1 MRTSVAPAFAMAAAR
16 SRRSASRGGGSQQ
29 GGSGGEAT
37 RKRRDGRW
45 LAYAALAAAISGIAW
60 SAIFIRW
67 SAIPGPSSAF
77 YRVAIAGAILVPW
90 WGITALASPR
100 ERSRIASTSRRAY
113 LLALGGGI
121 FFGLDLALYNT
132 AVMRTTA
139 TTATL
144 FGNNAPI
151 FVGIGS
157 WLFFRRRPARSFW
170 IGLGCAMLGAA
181 ILLVATA
188 RGNNSGSDL
197 TGAAMSL
204 AAAAFFAAYLL
215 TTEHVREEMDTL
227 SFNAAAI
234 VGSVATVLVVCLLL
248 GSPLGGFTTRT
259 WLALL
264 GLGLISQL
272 GAYLALTY
280 ALGHVPATIG
290 SVSLLAQV
298 PLTAILAVPLLGEP
312 LTLPYLIGGGFV
324 LAGIYI
330 VTVGSR

>member
-1 MRTSVAPAFAMAAAR
+1 MRT
-16 SRRSASRGGGSQQ
+16 GI
-29 GGSGGEAT
+29 
-37 RKRRDGRW
+37 W

-77 YRVAIAGAILVPW
+77 YRVAIAGSILVPW
-90 WGITALASPR
+90 WCATALASPGR
-100 ERSRIASTSRRAY
+100 RRRIAATSRRAY
-113 LLALGGGI
+113 LLALAGGV

-132 AVMRTTA
+132 SVMRTTA

-157 WLFFRRRPARSFW
+157 WLFFRRRPARRFW
-170 IGLGCAMLGAA
+170 IGLAFAMFGAA

-188 RGNNSGSDL
+188 RGEQGGSDL

-204 AAAAFFAAYLL
+204 SAAAFFGAYLL

-227 SFNAAAI
+227 TFNASAI
-234 VGSVATVLVVCLLL
+234 VGSVATVLVVCLVL
-248 GSPLGGFTTRT
+248 GSPLGGFATRT

-312 LTLPYLIGGGFV
+312 LTLPYLIGGALV
-324 LAGIYI
+324 LTGIYV

>member
-1 MRTSVAPAFAMAAAR
+1 MTLH
-16 SRRSASRGGGSQQ
+16 GHN
-29 GGSGGEAT
+29 
-37 RKRRDGRW
+37 RRDGRW
-45 LAYAALAAAISGIAW
+45 FAYAALVVAISGIAW

-67 SAIPGPSSAF
+67 SEVPGPTSAF
-77 YRVAIAGAILVPW
+77 YRVAIAGAVLVPW
-90 WGITALASPR
+90 RWLTLMASPR
-100 ERSRIASTSRRAY
+100 ERAKVASTSRRAY
-113 LLALGGGI
+113 VLALAGGI

-157 WLFFRRRPARSFW
+157 WLCFRRRPARQFW
-170 IGLGCAMLGAA
+170 IGLSFAMSGAL

-188 RGNNSGSDL
+188 RGLSGPNADL
-197 TGAAMSL
+197 TGAGMAL

-215 TTEHVREEMDTL
+215 ATERVREEMDTL
-227 SFNAAAI
+227 TFNAAAI
-234 VGSVATVLVVCLLL
+234 VGSIVTILIVCVVLDV
-248 GSPLGGFTTRT
+248 PLAGFSIRT
-259 WLALL
+259 WLALM

-280 ALGHVPATIG
+280 ALGHLPATIG
-290 SVSLLAQV
+290 SVGLLAQV
-298 PLTAILAVPLLGEP
+298 PLTALLAVPLLGEP
-312 LTLPYLIGGGFV
+312 LTLPYVAGGILVLI
-324 LAGIYI
+324 GIYI